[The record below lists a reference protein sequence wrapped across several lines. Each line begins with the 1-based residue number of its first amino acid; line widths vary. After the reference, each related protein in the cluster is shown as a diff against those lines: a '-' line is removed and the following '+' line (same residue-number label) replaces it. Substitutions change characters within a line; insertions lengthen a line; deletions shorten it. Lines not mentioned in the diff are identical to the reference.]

1 MTKLIFSVL
10 LLIAFAGVNA
20 QQFVK
25 LTGEKQVLKVEN
37 LVANADDS
45 ISYTLDGNRWTAPK
59 YSYDYAR
66 VPKPAEISAAD
77 KVLKK
82 GNFVK
87 AEKMYQIEFGK
98 YKNLGW
104 GIYCITGRAKALD
117 KLGRVKE
124 ALIQIERIM
133 GGVSP
138 DPNLKKDLT
147 AARLLYVDLL
157 IKSKKYKAAAIQAE
171 ALLASDDNNVV
182 FTAFERKGDIALLQN
197 DKKKAVREYLQ
208 ACYLVTDHKRVPALL
223 YRTAILLR
231 GLDDKRWIQFSDM
244 LKKRYP
250 NSEYAKKL

>member
-20 QQFVK
+20 QQIVK
-25 LTGEKQVLKVEN
+25 LTGEKQVLKVEK
-37 LVANADDS
+37 LVGNPDGS
-45 ISYTLDGNRWTAPK
+45 ISYTVDGKRWTAPK

-66 VPKPAEISAAD
+66 VPKPAAITAAD
-77 KVLKK
+77 KALKS

-104 GIYCITGRAKALD
+104 GIYCMTGRARALD
-117 KLGRVKE
+117 KLGKTKE
-124 ALIQIERIM
+124 ALTLVERIM
-133 GGVSP
+133 GDVSP
-138 DPNLKKDLT
+138 DPNLKIDLT
-147 AARLLYVDLL
+147 AARLLYLDLL
-157 IKSKKYKAAAIQAE
+157 IKVKKYKEASVQAE
-171 ALLASDDNNVV
+171 ALLSSEDGDVV

-208 ACYLVTDHKRVPALL
+208 ACYLITKHKRIPAVL
-223 YRTAILLR
+223 YKATILLR
-231 GLDDKRWIQFSDM
+231 ELDDKRWMQFADM
-244 LKKRYP
+244 LKKQYP

>member
-10 LLIAFAGVNA
+10 FLIAFAGVNA

-133 GGVSP
+133 GDVSP

-208 ACYLVTDHKRVPALL
+208 ACFLVTDHPRIPELL
-223 YRTAILLR
+223 YRVTILLKEMKDNRWKQFAAIL
-231 GLDDKRWIQFSDM
+231 
-244 LKKRYP
+244 KKQYP
-250 NSEYAKKL
+250 NSQYAKKI